1 MSERPANHVRICED
15 GPLQFA
21 ADMQI
26 VGSGPCST
34 AELCRC
40 GASRLKP
47 FCDGSH
53 TAAGFRASGEPAPRE
68 PFAPALQGGALK
80 ISPQK
85 NGPLRVAGPL
95 ELISQSGRL
104 IGRGNEVY
112 LCRCGA
118 SADKPYCDGS
128 HKGCGFSS

>member
-1 MSERPANHVRICED
+1 
-15 GPLQFA
+15 
-21 ADMQI
+21 MQI
-26 VGSGPCST
+26 VGSGPCSA

-40 GASRLKP
+40 GASRRKP

-53 TAAGFRASGEPAPRE
+53 EAVGFSASGEPATRE
-68 PFAPALQGGALK
+68 PLTPALPGGALK

-95 ELISQSGRL
+95 ELISHSGRL
-104 IGRGNEVY
+104 ISRSNEVY

-118 SADKPYCDGS
+118 SADQPYCDGS
-128 HKGCGFSS
+128 HKKIGFT